1 MKQHFLLFILIAI
14 NLSSMAQDSLYQN
27 IPSFEM
33 KEIKVIQDYDF
44 KNKREEKKYQA
55 LEKDVRKVYPLLMI
69 IRNEYDRI
77 NSEIVFYEGESR
89 KNYLKWCEGYIKE
102 KYFSLLTG
110 LTPSQGRL
118 LLKLIDREFEK
129 TPYDLIK
136 EYRNGFRAAL
146 WNVTA
151 SFFMASLKSEYKPEK
166 NPMIEHI
173 IMKIDYEY
181 RESTKTR

>member
-1 MKQHFLLFILIAI
+1 MKQLIILLILLSI
-14 NLSSMAQDSLYQN
+14 NLTSQAQDSLYQN

-33 KEIKVIQDYDF
+33 KEIKVIQDYNF

-55 LEKDVRKVYPLLMI
+55 MEKDVRKVYPLLMI
-69 IRNEYDRI
+69 IRKEYDRI

-89 KNYLKWCEGYIKE
+89 KNYLKWCEGYIKD
-102 KYFSLLTG
+102 KYFSLLSG

-129 TPYDLIK
+129 TPYELIK

-151 SFFMASLKSEYKPEK
+151 NILMSSLKSEYKPEK

-181 RESTKTR
+181 RESSKTK